1 MSAASTSVIDFLI
14 GSMIV
19 HHTGRDDF
27 DHSTRWPDIGS
38 DEVRVAV
45 LFEAE
50 ALFSVQLSDDDREGL
65 LTVGDVVALFE
76 GRADA

>member
-1 MSAASTSVIDFLI
+1 MSTASQSVIDFLI

-19 HHTGRDDF
+19 HHSRRDDF

-50 ALFSVQLSDDDREGL
+50 ALFSVQLSDEEREGL

-76 GRADA
+76 GRANA